1 MVVECV
7 SPVSHQTLQLVMDYI
22 TDAVV
27 STAVLSGKPFVSPD
41 SRHVV
46 TVDDLTGKISVAG
59 VSNEGKQLC
68 SSSLCMLPR
77 NISVAGVSNEG
88 KQLCSSS
95 LCMLPRNISVAGI
108 SNEGKQLWRSSIF
121 MFPRELSQI
130 LIVLVCQGSNAL
142 QSALRQ
148 PKNGSNVALYK
159 LSFTAIFF
167 AARQDNDLRQYFK
180 K

>member
-46 TVDDLTGKISVAG
+46 TVDDLTGK
-59 VSNEGKQLC
+59 
-68 SSSLCMLPR
+68 
-77 NISVAGVSNEG
+77 ISVAGVSNEG